1 MSSPEMSVQ
10 DLASEKPGMPSMP
23 VPDRDETPPVPS
35 SIEDTGL
42 TTEFVSDLILKTL
55 YAQGVLQGTEL
66 EDIIRLPFS
75 ILDDCLLDLQQR
87 RMVQVRGTE
96 GHGRAGY
103 SFDLTDQGASRA
115 RELMSMSAYTGAAPV
130 PIQEYW
136 RWIEAQ
142 AVRNRRVSRAEVVE
156 GFRHLVL
163 DEDFIETIGPAINSG
178 RSVFL
183 YGDAGNGKTVIAE
196 AIAEMFGDSMYI
208 PHAIL
213 AEGKVIQLYDPVVH
227 EPIEEDDE
235 PDEATSEL
243 EADFLRDPTS
253 HDQRFQLVRRPV
265 VIVGGE
271 LTLDQL
277 ELQHDPE
284 TGVFRAPPQ
293 VKANGGVFVIDDFGR
308 QRVRPRDLLNR
319 WMYPLERH
327 IDFLALP
334 TGQKLPVPFDTLLIF
349 ATNLNPTD
357 LVEEAFLRRIRYK
370 ILVDN
375 PTREQY
381 VEIFKRMCADLDLPY
396 SRSAVDFVYENW
408 YTREGLEPRKCHP
421 RDLLNQVHDLSR
433 YRGRTPELSDDLL
446 DRACRTYFMNVTDP
460 DDLAG
465 DRVPGQGGIDKL
477 KSS

>member
-1 MSSPEMSVQ
+1 MPELSAPEGE
-10 DLASEKPGMPSMP
+10 DA
-23 VPDRDETPPVPS
+23 PPVPS
-35 SIEDTGL
+35 TIEDTGL
-42 TTEFVSDLILKTL
+42 TQEFVSDLMLKTL
-55 YAQGVLQGTEL
+55 YSQGVLQGTEL
-66 EDIIRLPFS
+66 EDVVCLPFS

-87 RMVQVRGTE
+87 RLVQVRGTE

-103 SFDLTDQGASRA
+103 AFDLTEEGSDRA
-115 RELMSMSAYTGAAPV
+115 RELMNMSAYTGAAPI
-130 PIQEYW
+130 PIKEYW

-156 GFRHLVL
+156 GLRHLVL
-163 DEDFIETIGPAINSG
+163 EEDFIETIGPAINSG

-196 AIAEMFGDSMYI
+196 AIADMFGDSMYI

-227 EPIEEDDE
+227 EPVEEDE
-235 PDEATSEL
+235 EANESTSDVT
-243 EADFLRDPTS
+243 ADFLRDPTS
-253 HDQRFQLVRRPV
+253 HDQRFRLVRRPV

-271 LTLDQL
+271 LTLEQL

-319 WMYPLERH
+319 WMYPLERNV
-327 IDFLALP
+327 DFLALP
-334 TGQKLPVPFDTLLIF
+334 TGQKLPVPFETLLIF

-375 PTREQY
+375 PSREQY
-381 VEIFKRMCADLDLPY
+381 EEIFKRMCADLDLPY
-396 SRSAVDFVYENW
+396 SRSAVEFVYDEW
-408 YTREGLEPRKCHP
+408 YGRDGLAPRKCHP
-421 RDLLNQVHDLSR
+421 RDLLNQVRDLSR
-433 YRGRTPELSDDLL
+433 YQGRTPDLSEDML
-446 DRACRTYFMNVTDP
+446 DRACRTYFMNPTSP
-460 DDLAG
+460 EELAG

-477 KSS
+477 KT

>member
-1 MSSPEMSVQ
+1 
-10 DLASEKPGMPSMP
+10 
-23 VPDRDETPPVPS
+23 
-35 SIEDTGL
+35 
-42 TTEFVSDLILKTL
+42 
-55 YAQGVLQGTEL
+55 
-66 EDIIRLPFS
+66 
-75 ILDDCLLDLQQR
+75 
-87 RMVQVRGTE
+87 
-96 GHGRAGY
+96 
-103 SFDLTDQGASRA
+103 
-115 RELMSMSAYTGAAPV
+115 
-130 PIQEYW
+130 
-136 RWIEAQ
+136 
-142 AVRNRRVSRAEVVE
+142 
-156 GFRHLVL
+156 
-163 DEDFIETIGPAINSG
+163 
-178 RSVFL
+178 
-183 YGDAGNGKTVIAE
+183 
-196 AIAEMFGDSMYI
+196 MYI

-235 PDEATSEL
+235 PDESTSGL

-381 VEIFKRMCADLDLPY
+381 EEIFKRMCADLDLPY

-408 YTREGLEPRKCHP
+408 YTREGLAPRKCHP
-421 RDLLNQVHDLSR
+421 RDLLNQVRDLSR

-477 KSS
+477 KS